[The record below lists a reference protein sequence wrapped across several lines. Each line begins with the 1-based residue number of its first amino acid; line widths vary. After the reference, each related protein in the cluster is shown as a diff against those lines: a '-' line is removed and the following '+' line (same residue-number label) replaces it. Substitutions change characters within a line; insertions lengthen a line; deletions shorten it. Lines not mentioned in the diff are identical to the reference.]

1 MRFFAELRNPQNTL
15 SVIIS
20 VIEGLSFVRVK
31 MYPVEELEGWLVF
44 LQVMIT
50 FIYYFEEVH
59 MYMYMCCIGWF
70 KVFLSFE

>member
-44 LQVMIT
+44 LQVMIDNDY
-50 FIYYFEEVH
+50 IYLLF
-59 MYMYMCCIGWF
+59 
-70 KVFLSFE
+70 